1 MKWWFVTSA
10 ICRIRQ
16 YLPSKPTK
24 WDVKVWCLAD
34 AKTKWVWAFATK
46 WWHQILFF
54 LLDTSVTNGWLLHRK
69 ISKKLGATPLEHYEF
84 LLLMGKTL
92 ALTKVNT
99 VPALSRFA
107 ASTIHTVTHEDKKH
121 IYMVCK
127 RRRPY
132 TICLQ
137 CGVHLCIWF
146 LFCSSP

>member
-1 MKWWFVTSA
+1 
-10 ICRIRQ
+10 
-16 YLPSKPTK
+16 LPSKPTK

-92 ALTKVNT
+92 VRAYGENLGSHQGEYS
-99 VPALSRFA
+99 SRL
-107 ASTIHTVTHEDKKH
+107 VK
-121 IYMVCK
+121 
-127 RRRPY
+127 
-132 TICLQ
+132 ICSFY
-137 CGVHLCIWF
+137 H
-146 LFCSSP
+146 SHSDT